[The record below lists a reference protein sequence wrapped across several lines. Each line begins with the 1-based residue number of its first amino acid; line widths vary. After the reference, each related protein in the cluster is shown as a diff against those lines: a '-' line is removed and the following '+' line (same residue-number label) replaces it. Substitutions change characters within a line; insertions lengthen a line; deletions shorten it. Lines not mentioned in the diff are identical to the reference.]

1 MDNQLHGEPS
11 QLGELFGAL
20 AKAQQEIDPAKK
32 RASNPHFKSKY
43 ADLPTVLD
51 AILPSL
57 NNHNMSLLQLV
68 GETQDGCVTLTTI
81 LGHKNGAYILSMA
94 SCPLGRGGGPQ
105 GAGSGLTYLRRY
117 AAQALVG
124 LGAEDDDGND
134 AQKVKAIA
142 KPKPKAKAKAK
153 ATPKPKAPGAHDPSF
168 NNKVFAHKISNI
180 GDGFTYEQVAFICN
194 QKGKVR
200 PSGMSQAE
208 RNGLIRFLSDMGPIK
223 RENWRLLHD
232 EYLQVK
238 KEETNAS

>member
-1 MDNQLHGEPS
+1 MDNKLHGEPT

-20 AKAQQEIDPAKK
+20 AKAQQDIDPAKK
-32 RASNPHFKSKY
+32 RSSNPHFRSKY
-43 ADLPTVLD
+43 ADLTTVLD
-51 AILPSL
+51 AILPAL

-68 GETQDGCVTLTTI
+68 GETQDGFVTLTTI
-81 LGHKNGAYILSMA
+81 LGHKNGAYISSMA

-124 LGAEDDDGND
+124 LGAEDDDGNE
-134 AQKVKAIA
+134 AQKVKAKPA
-142 KPKPKAKAKAK
+142 AKSKPKPKPKLKAQ
-153 ATPKPKAPGAHDPSF
+153 GDHDPSF
-168 NNKVFAHKISNI
+168 NNNTFAQTLSNI

-200 PSGMSQAE
+200 PSGMKQAE
-208 RNGLIRFLSDMGPIK
+208 RNGLVRFLSDMGPLK
-223 RENWRLLHD
+223 REEWRLLHD
-232 EYLQVK
+232 EYQQVK